1 VPMSYTPVHP
11 RRRTNSDMHFVRGAI
26 MIGTRQFRVS
36 ATVAALFLS
45 LGVFAGPPRSDHP
58 ILGAWN
64 LTAPGSSCVER
75 GIYGADS
82 RYRATSGQ
90 EISVSEYSI
99 SSEPSEKGFYK
110 FVDVI
115 VETNGLPDCAG
126 NVTPVGDVATNYLRF
141 GDGNNDFMMC
151 QEENM
156 RSCFV
161 MARRAP
167 TS

>member
-1 VPMSYTPVHP
+1 
-11 RRRTNSDMHFVRGAI
+11 MHFVRGAI

-151 QEENM
+151 QEENL

>member
-1 VPMSYTPVHP
+1 
-11 RRRTNSDMHFVRGAI
+11 
-26 MIGTRQFRVS
+26 MIGIRQFRVS

-64 LTAPGSSCVER
+64 LTTPSSACVER
-75 GIYGADS
+75 GIYGADG
-82 RYRATSGQ
+82 RYRSTSGQ
-90 EISVSEYSI
+90 EISVSEYTI

-110 FVDVI
+110 FVDV
-115 VETNGLPDCAG
+115 VLETNGLPDCSG
-126 NVTPVGDVATNYLRF
+126 NVMPVGDVATNYLRF
-141 GDGNNDFMMC
+141 GDGNNDFLMC
-151 QEENM
+151 QKESV

-161 MARRAP
+161 VARRAP

>member
-1 VPMSYTPVHP
+1 
-11 RRRTNSDMHFVRGAI
+11 
-26 MIGTRQFRVS
+26 MIATRQFRVS
-36 ATVAALFLS
+36 ATVAALLLS
-45 LGVFAGPPRSDHP
+45 LAVFAGPPRPDHP

-64 LTAPGSSCVER
+64 ITTPSSSCVER
-75 GIYGADS
+75 GTYGTDG

-99 SSEPSEKGFYK
+99 LSEPSENGFYK
-110 FVDVI
+110 IVDVI

-126 NVTPVGDVATNYLRF
+126 NVTPVGDIATNYLRF

-151 QEENM
+151 QEEKM

-161 MARRAP
+161 FAHRIP